1 MQIKERMR
9 PILWIGIGVLALAI
23 LGVLIW
29 AIAGRS
35 APAPVPEPLPLPTP
49 EVIIRE
55 KEVERIVEVERTV
68 TASML
73 QEGLSDVGRLIT
85 QEYFFTEVISHSTM
99 LSLNLDLKIFQINEP
114 LPITES
120 SFLASF
126 DGVVTA
132 GVDFTRIAVEKDEEA
147 RTVTVKLPP
156 AEIFHVDI
164 DPESFQLYDEKKGL
178 GTQIG
183 VEDYNNAFIQLE
195 NTAAD
200 KAEARGILEKAEENA
215 RTVVLNFI
223 HSILGPEDYT
233 VVFAGTKP
241 GSN

>member
-1 MQIKERMR
+1 MQNKEKIR
-9 PILWIGIGVLALAI
+9 PVLLTGIAVLALAI

-29 AIAGRS
+29 AVAGRS
-35 APAPVPEPLPLPTP
+35 TPEPAPEPTPKPTP

-68 TASML
+68 TVSML
-73 QEGLSDVGRLIT
+73 REGLSDVGRLIT
-85 QEYFFTEVISHSTM
+85 QEYFFTEVISYSTM
-99 LSLNLDLKIFQINEP
+99 LNLDLDLKFFQINEP

-132 GVDFTRIAVEKDEEA
+132 GVDFTRIEVEKDEES
-147 RTVTVKLPP
+147 RTVTVKLPQ

-200 KAEARGILEKAEENA
+200 KAKTRGILEKAEENA
-215 RTVVLNFI
+215 RTVVDNFI
-223 HSILGPEDYT
+223 HSILDQDDYT

-241 GSN
+241 

>member
-1 MQIKERMR
+1 MQTKERIR
-9 PILWIGIGVLALAI
+9 PVLLTGIAALVLAI

-29 AIAGRS
+29 AIANRHTPAS
-35 APAPVPEPLPLPTP
+35 APEPLPALTP
-49 EVIIRE
+49 EIIIQE

-73 QEGLSDVGRLIT
+73 REGLNDVGRLVT
-85 QEYFFTEVISHSTM
+85 QEYFFTEVISYSTM
-99 LSLNLDLKIFQINEP
+99 LNLNLDLKLFQINEP
-114 LPITES
+114 LPMSES

-132 GVDFTRIAVEKDEEA
+132 GVDFTRIEVEKDEES
-147 RTVTVKLPP
+147 RSVTVKLPP
-156 AEIFHVDI
+156 AEIFYVDI

-178 GTQIG
+178 GTHIG

-200 KAEARGILEKAEENA
+200 KAEARGILEKADENA
-215 RTVVLNFI
+215 RSVVSNFI
-223 HSILGPEDYT
+223 RSILGREGYT
-233 VVFAGTKP
+233 VTFAGTSP
-241 GSN
+241 

>member
-1 MQIKERMR
+1 METKERMR
-9 PILWIGIGVLALAI
+9 PVLWAGIGVLILAI
-23 LGVLIW
+23 LGVVIW
-29 AIAGRS
+29 AIAGKS
-35 APAPVPEPLPLPTP
+35 APAAEPAPTPPPVPTP
-49 EVIIRE
+49 EIIIRE

-73 QEGLSDVGRLIT
+73 REGLSDVGKLVT
-85 QEYFFTEVISHSTM
+85 QEYSFTEVISHSTM
-99 LSLNLDLKIFQINEP
+99 LNLNLDMKLFQINEP

-132 GVDFTRIAVEKDEEA
+132 GVDFTRVEVEKDEEN

-156 AEIFHVDI
+156 AEIFYVNI

-178 GTQIG
+178 GTHIG
-183 VEDYNNAFIQLE
+183 VEDYNNAFLQLE

-215 RTVVLNFI
+215 QTVVRNFI
-223 HSILGPEDYT
+223 RSVLGQEGYT
-233 VVFAGTKP
+233 VTFAGTRP
-241 GSN
+241 

>member
-1 MQIKERMR
+1 MQTRERIR
-9 PILWIGIGVLALAI
+9 PVLLIGIAVLILAI
-23 LGVLIW
+23 IGVVIW
-29 AIAGRS
+29 GIAGLFT
-35 APAPVPEPLPLPTP
+35 ADTAPEPEPPPAVPTP

-73 QEGLSDVGRLIT
+73 RDGLNDVGRLIT

-99 LSLNLDLKIFQINEP
+99 LNLNIDLKILQINEP
-114 LPITES
+114 LPMSES

-132 GVDFTRIAVEKDEEA
+132 GVDFTRIEVEKDEES

-156 AEIFHVDI
+156 AEIFNVDI

-178 GTQIG
+178 GTRIG

-200 KAEARGILEKAEENA
+200 KAGARGILEKAEDNA
-215 RTVVLNFI
+215 RTVVSNFI
-223 HSILGPEDYT
+223 RSILGQEDYA
-233 VVFAGTKP
+233 VIFAGP
-241 GSN
+241 

>member
-1 MQIKERMR
+1 MQTKEKIR
-9 PILWIGIGVLALAI
+9 PVLLAGIAALIVAI

-29 AIAGRS
+29 AVAS
-35 APAPVPEPLPLPTP
+35 KSTPEPAYEPMPAATP
-49 EVIIRE
+49 EVIIQE

-73 QEGLSDVGRLIT
+73 REGLSDVGRLVT
-85 QEYFFTEVISHSTM
+85 QEYFFTEIISHSTM
-99 LSLNLDLKIFQINEP
+99 LNLNLDLKFFRINEP
-114 LPITES
+114 LPMTES

-132 GVDFTRIAVEKDEEA
+132 GIDFTRIEVEKDEEE

-156 AEIFHVDI
+156 AEIFNVDI
-164 DPESFQLYDEKKGL
+164 DPESFQLYDEKRGL

-200 KAEARGILEKAEENA
+200 KAKARGVLEKAEENA
-215 RTVVLNFI
+215 RTVVRNFI
-223 HSILGPEDYT
+223 LSILGPEDYT

-241 GSN
+241 

>member
-1 MQIKERMR
+1 METKEKMR
-9 PILWIGIGVLALAI
+9 PVLWIGIAVLSLAI
-23 LGVLIW
+23 IAVVIW
-29 AIAGRS
+29 AIAGKGTPEP
-35 APAPVPEPLPLPTP
+35 APATATMPIPTP
-49 EVIIRE
+49 EIIIRE
-55 KEVERIVEVERTV
+55 KEVERIGEVERTV

-73 QEGLSDVGRLIT
+73 REGLSDVGRLVT
-85 QEYFFTEVISHSTM
+85 QEYYFTEVISHSTM
-99 LSLNLDLKIFQINEP
+99 LNLNLDLKLFRINEP

-132 GVDFTRIAVEKDEEA
+132 GVDFTRIEVEKDEER

-156 AEIFHVDI
+156 AEIFYVDI

-178 GTQIG
+178 GTHIG
-183 VEDYNNAFIQLE
+183 VEDYNNAFLQLE

-215 RTVVLNFI
+215 RTVVRNFI
-223 HSILGPEDYT
+223 RSVLGQEGYT
-233 VVFAGTKP
+233 VTFAGTRP
-241 GSN
+241 